1 MKRFFSFVAFVTLV
15 ATGAWG
21 QFTTVTGTVI
31 DPNGIAYS
39 NGTITAQ
46 LVTAGVT
53 PTINGGSFSMS
64 GSAGLDA
71 AGKFTMRLADN
82 GSMVPNTLKWS
93 FTVCSAKGTVNPA
106 VGTGSQC
113 FTPASITITG
123 ATQSISTQLQ
133 AAALALTVPIGGSP
147 TGPAGGVL
155 TGTYPNPGL
164 ASTTV
169 TPGTYTDP
177 NLTVGADG
185 RLTAVANGPTPLLPQ
200 QVIQSGLLAEYRM
213 TDGSG
218 TVMTDSSGNGNN
230 GTLAAGANAPTWIS
244 PSGLQ
249 FSGNQWVDLP
259 VALTNVA
266 QTFQA
271 VVQFQFAG
279 AAQYNGIIG
288 NSGGVSPCTMLF
300 LDNQHNNVNA
310 GNELSL
316 RDLDH
321 HLPVQLATDCARHVR
336 RKLGNRG
343 QHRHRR
349 SAADQQ
355 LSG

>member
-1 MKRFFSFVAFVTLV
+1 MKRFFAFVAFVALV

-106 VGTGSQC
+106 IGTGSQC

-259 VALTNVA
+259 VALTSGPDLSGGRRFFSSRA
-266 QTFQA
+266 RRS
-271 VVQFQFAG
+271 
-279 AAQYNGIIG
+279 YNGIIG
-288 NSGGVSPCTMLF
+288 NSGGVIALHHAVFGQPA
-300 LDNQHNNVNA
+300 QQRQR

-316 RDLDH
+316 
-321 HLPVQLATDCARHVR
+321 
-336 RKLGNRG
+336 
-343 QHRHRR
+343 
-349 SAADQQ
+349 
-355 LSG
+355 